1 MPTLTALIEQK
12 QHLET
17 QLEDVLTYT
26 EELEDVWNNTNLE
39 ISKKVDAYGFVIDD
53 IKNKIEYLKDK
64 KRKITDINQK
74 LEAEIE
80 RIKYR
85 LNQHCDGNKLI
96 GNEYKMH
103 PYMSTNNTINIGAV
117 EPRYG
122 SYLLP
127 PLNFKEITTLKSM
140 SSNEIARAHEVEDTN
155 EELFFEQLLS
165 KLEQAIHKCNLSDLP
180 EGHKAIISKLVPS
193 VRIT

>member
-39 ISKKVDAYGFVIDD
+39 IAKKIDAYGFVIDD
-53 IKNKIEYLKDK
+53 IKNKMDYLAEK
-64 KRKITDINQK
+64 KRKITDIREK
-74 LEAEIE
+74 LGNEIE

-85 LNQHCDGNKLI
+85 LNQHCDGKKLV
-96 GNEYKMH
+96 GNEYKMN
-103 PYMSTNNTINIGAV
+103 PFTSTTNTIDMLQV
-117 EPRYG
+117 EPEYKKYIVEMDYDQFSRFEAMCMDE
-122 SYLLP
+122 S
-127 PLNFKEITTLKSM
+127 LNTYKYTT
-140 SSNEIARAHEVEDTN
+140 
-155 EELFFEQLLS
+155 
-165 KLEQAIHKCNLSDLP
+165 KCNLSDLP
-180 EGHKAIISKLVPS
+180 EGHKAIITKLVPS

>member
-26 EELEDVWNNTNLE
+26 EELEDIWNNTNIE
-39 ISKKVDAYGFVIDD
+39 IAKKIDAYGFVIDD
-53 IKNKIEYLKDK
+53 IKNKIEFLADK
-64 KRKITDINQK
+64 KRKVTDIKQK
-74 LEAEIE
+74 LENEIE
-80 RIKYR
+80 RIKFR

-103 PYMSTNNTINIGAV
+103 PFMSTTNTIDVEQVEEGYGAYIIAPLTFS
-117 EPRYG
+117 EKETLRI
-122 SYLLP
+122 LLEDYIADCMHAGDERATVHAVTLEEK
-127 PLNFKEITTLKSM
+127 LNKPIRK
-140 SSNEIARAHEVEDTN
+140 I
-155 EELFFEQLLS
+155 
-165 KLEQAIHKCNLSDLP
+165 ILSDLP
-180 EGHKAIISKLVPS
+180 TGHKAIITKLVPS

>member
-39 ISKKVDAYGFVIDD
+39 IAKKVDAYGFVIDD
-53 IKNKIEYLKDK
+53 IKNKIEFLAEK
-64 KRKITDINQK
+64 KRKITDIKQK
-74 LEAEIE
+74 LENEIE

-85 LNQHCDGNKLI
+85 LNQHCDGNKLV
-96 GNEYKMH
+96 GNEYKMS
-103 PYMSTNNTINIGAV
+103 PFISNTKTVDMYKV
-117 EPRYG
+117 EPENKKYIVEMNYDQF
-122 SYLLP
+122 SKFEAMCMDEK
-127 PLNFKEITTLKSM
+127 LNTYKYTT
-140 SSNEIARAHEVEDTN
+140 
-155 EELFFEQLLS
+155 
-165 KLEQAIHKCNLSDLP
+165 KCNVTDLP
-180 EGHKAIISKLVPS
+180 EGHKAIITKLIPS